1 MIGRALRAHARGFAR
16 DVVLF
21 WVTVAGLVL
30 SLSVATNIP
39 PELADAPPDVRAA
52 FAAPYEAVLATYGAV
67 LAAAYGSFRYTVDR
81 RDGVVAQRLMLQ
93 PRWATLLVRMPASA
107 VGGAIVA
114 LAGAVGGHAA
124 LSVAMGGLPLEWSS
138 LGSTLSLGALAGL
151 WGLGVGIV
159 VQAHLVALFVA
170 PMSMSV
176 AVLVVI
182 FWRSGAV
189 YLPLLAMLEALR
201 FDVSALGI
209 LPDEGIDSPT
219 AGLVTA
225 AWVLGAL
232 VAAGLSFMNRDV
244 K

>member
-1 MIGRALRAHARGFAR
+1 MIGRAFRAHARSFAG

-21 WVTVAGLVL
+21 WVAVAGFVL

-39 PELADAPPDVRAA
+39 PELADAPADVRAA
-52 FAAPYEAVLATYGAV
+52 LTAPYEAVLATYGAV

-93 PRWATLLVRMPASA
+93 PRWATLLVRVPASA
-107 VGGAIVA
+107 LGGAIVA
-114 LAGAVGGHAA
+114 LVGAVGGHVA
-124 LSVAMGGLPLEWSS
+124 LTVAMGGPPLEWASVGS
-138 LGSTLSLGALAGL
+138 ALGLGALAGL
-151 WGLGVGIV
+151 WGIGVGVV

-176 AVLVVI
+176 AVLVAI
-182 FWRSGAV
+182 FWGPGAV

-209 LPDEGIDSPT
+209 PPNEGIDSST
-219 AGLVTA
+219 AVLVTA

-232 VAAGLSFMNRDV
+232 VAGGLSFMNRDV
-244 K
+244 R

>member
-1 MIGRALRAHARGFAR
+1 MCIR
-16 DVVLF
+16 D
-21 WVTVAGLVL
+21 
-30 SLSVATNIP
+30 S
-39 PELADAPPDVRAA
+39 
-52 FAAPYEAVLATYGAV
+52 
-67 LAAAYGSFRYTVDR
+67 
-81 RDGVVAQRLMLQ
+81 
-93 PRWATLLVRMPASA
+93 
-107 VGGAIVA
+107 
-114 LAGAVGGHAA
+114 
-124 LSVAMGGLPLEWSS
+124 
-138 LGSTLSLGALAGL
+138 

-209 LPDEGIDSPT
+209 LPDEGIDSQT

>member
-1 MIGRALRAHARGFAR
+1 MIGRAVRAHARGFAG

-21 WVTVAGLVL
+21 WVAMAGFVL

-39 PELADAPPDVRAA
+39 PELAEAPADVRAA

-93 PRWATLLVRMPASA
+93 PRWATLLVRVLSSG

-124 LSVAMGGLPLEWSS
+124 LTVVMGGLPLEWASV
-138 LGSTLSLGALAGL
+138 GSTLSLGALAGL
-151 WGLGVGIV
+151 WGMGVGVV
-159 VQAHLVALFVA
+159 VQTHLVALFVA

-176 AVLVVI
+176 AVLVAI
-182 FWRSGAV
+182 FWGSGAV
-189 YLPLLAMLEALR
+189 YLPLVAMLEALR

-209 LPDEGIDSPT
+209 LPDEGIDSST
-219 AGLVTA
+219 SGLVTA

-232 VAAGLSFMNRDV
+232 LAAGLSFMNRDV

>member
-93 PRWATLLVRMPASA
+93 PRWATLLVRVPASA
-107 VGGAIVA
+107 
-114 LAGAVGGHAA
+114 AVSYTH
-124 LSVAMGGLPLEWSS
+124 LTLP
-138 LGSTLSLGALAGL
+138 TTPY
-151 WGLGVGIV
+151 V
-159 VQAHLVALFVA
+159 
-170 PMSMSV
+170 
-176 AVLVVI
+176 
-182 FWRSGAV
+182 
-189 YLPLLAMLEALR
+189 
-201 FDVSALGI
+201 
-209 LPDEGIDSPT
+209 
-219 AGLVTA
+219 
-225 AWVLGAL
+225 
-232 VAAGLSFMNRDV
+232 
-244 K
+244 

>member
-1 MIGRALRAHARGFAR
+1 M
-16 DVVLF
+16 
-21 WVTVAGLVL
+21 
-30 SLSVATNIP
+30 
-39 PELADAPPDVRAA
+39 
-52 FAAPYEAVLATYGAV
+52 
-67 LAAAYGSFRYTVDR
+67 
-81 RDGVVAQRLMLQ
+81 
-93 PRWATLLVRMPASA
+93 
-107 VGGAIVA
+107 A
-114 LAGAVGGHAA
+114 LAGAVGGRAA
-124 LSVAMGGLPLEWSS
+124 LSVAMGGLPQEWSS
-138 LGSTLSLGALAGL
+138 LGSTLGLGALAGL

-209 LPDEGIDSPT
+209 LPDEGIDSQT

>member
-1 MIGRALRAHARGFAR
+1 MIGRAFRAQARGFAG
-16 DVVLF
+16 DVVLV
-21 WVTVAGLVL
+21 WVVVAGFVL

-39 PELADAPPDVRAA
+39 PELADAPADVRAA
-52 FAAPYEAVLATYGAV
+52 LAAPYESVLATYGAV
-67 LAAAYGSFRYTVDR
+67 LAAAYGAFRYTVDR

-93 PRWATLLVRMPASA
+93 PRWATLLVRLLASA

-114 LAGAVGGHAA
+114 LAGSVGGHAA
-124 LSVAMGGLPLEWSS
+124 LTVAMGGLPLEWASV
-138 LGSTLSLGALAGL
+138 GSTLSLGALAGV
-151 WGLGVGIV
+151 WGMGVGVV

-176 AVLVVI
+176 AVLLAI
-182 FWRSGAV
+182 FWGPGAA

-209 LPDEGIDSPT
+209 LPNEGIDSR
-219 AGLVTA
+219 AAVLVTA

-232 VAAGLSFMNRDV
+232 IAAGLSFMKRDV